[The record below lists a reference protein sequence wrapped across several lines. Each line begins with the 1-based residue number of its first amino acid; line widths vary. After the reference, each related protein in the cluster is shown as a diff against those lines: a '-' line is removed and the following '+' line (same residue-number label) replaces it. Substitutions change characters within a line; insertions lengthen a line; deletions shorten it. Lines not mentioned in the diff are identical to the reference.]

1 MGTSLSDSNA
11 MTPVEIRA
19 VFSLSLLYAF
29 RMLGLFMVLPVLA
42 LYASDYE
49 GATPALVGLA
59 LGAYGLT
66 QACLQIPAG
75 LLSDRWGRKPVI
87 LLGLAL
93 FGLGSVVAAGADHV
107 WELILGRAL
116 QGVGAI
122 ASALM
127 ALLTDVTRDQ
137 QRSKAMA
144 SLGASIGLSFV
155 LAMVLGP
162 WLAARSGLSLVFHVT
177 AGLAV
182 VGAVIVLWLV
192 PTPTR
197 RGRAGAVPVPAMLGQ
212 CLRDRPLWQLNAGVF
227 TLHFAMTAA
236 FTVVPLLL
244 EQAGLARTM
253 HWQVYLPVLF
263 GSFLLMLPV
272 MIRAERGGWLR
283 GALRGMGLT
292 LAGGVGLMALAGGA
306 SSGLILALLV
316 FFFAFNWLEATL
328 PALLSRQVDPAA
340 RGTAMGLYTT
350 SQFLGVFAG
359 GTAAGYAAQLLGGLA
374 GLWLAALVIGLWLC
388 WMWSFS
394 PPELPRSLVV
404 NGPSKPEAA
413 TELMERIS
421 RLQGV
426 EEVTRIGNSGQLFLR
441 VNDEFD
447 RLELARIDPG
457 LAAGEAG
464 ARPG

>member
-1 MGTSLSDSNA
+1 MKPGFPLRRRSCYHRRAAPRRRGTHLPTTTSWVLLLSDSNA

-127 ALLTDVTRDQ
+127 ALLTEVTRDQ

-162 WLAARSGLSLVFHVT
+162 WRAARSGLSLVFHVT

-197 RGRAGAVPVPAMLGQ
+197 RGRAGAVPVTALLGQ
-212 CLRDRPLWQLNAGVF
+212 CLRDRPLWQLHAGVF
-227 TLHFAMTAA
+227 TLHFAMPAA
-236 FTVVPLLL
+236 LKAVPPLLG
-244 EQAGLARTM
+244 QVGPARTM
-253 HWQVYLPVLF
+253 HWQVDLPV
-263 GSFLLMLPV
+263 G
-272 MIRAERGGWLR
+272 R
-283 GALRGMGLT
+283 
-292 LAGGVGLMALAGGA
+292 
-306 SSGLILALLV
+306 
-316 FFFAFNWLEATL
+316 
-328 PALLSRQVDPAA
+328 
-340 RGTAMGLYTT
+340 
-350 SQFLGVFAG
+350 
-359 GTAAGYAAQLLGGLA
+359 
-374 GLWLAALVIGLWLC
+374 
-388 WMWSFS
+388 
-394 PPELPRSLVV
+394 
-404 NGPSKPEAA
+404 
-413 TELMERIS
+413 
-421 RLQGV
+421 
-426 EEVTRIGNSGQLFLR
+426 
-441 VNDEFD
+441 
-447 RLELARIDPG
+447 
-457 LAAGEAG
+457 
-464 ARPG
+464 